1 MNPSQRRAR
10 ALPGL
15 TPIAAAVST
24 LWLGMAG
31 AQAQQASDTVVV
43 TGIRHAVETSI
54 QTKRDNDSIVEAV
67 TAEDI
72 GKLPD
77 NSIAESLARL
87 PGLAMERVN
96 GRAAKITI
104 RGLGGNYA
112 ATLLNGR
119 EVVSTSDNRDAEFD
133 QFPSELLGSAV
144 VYKTSDAAIM
154 GQGLSGSVDMRVVR
168 PLDFRS
174 RQVVVGLRGEK
185 NSNGAVASG
194 GPGDKGSR
202 FALSYIDQFADR
214 TLGVALGYAHL
225 DSPGQ
230 DKTYKSW
237 WWGNT
242 GNWGRAVQG
251 APDGAITL
259 NGFEATVTSSKQKR
273 DGLMGVLEWK
283 PSKELHSTVDLFYS
297 KFDQKR
303 NYRALMTNL
312 GPTWNDATEPVWTNP
327 STSLVNG
334 DTILTGGT
342 VGNLKPVIRGDYNTR
357 DDKIS
362 AIGWNTEV
370 KAAGWTGT
378 ADLAWSKARRKEQ
391 ILETYAGTLNP
402 GSLQASIV
410 TGFDGT
416 STFTPVTYDYADPS
430 VVLLSDPAGWGHD
443 GLVKYPKITDTVKSL
458 RLSAKRDFEWL
469 FLSSV
474 DFGANQTRRTKDVHK
489 DEFTA
494 NLKNGRTPIAVPANL
509 LLAPTPLD
517 QSGIPGILSW
527 DVMGAFNTLYDIEPT
542 ALDQASKRDYDITE
556 KVSTAYLKAGIDGRV
571 GAVPVRGNLGLQ
583 VVHATQHSNGLLSN
597 GAVAT
602 PIEGGASYTDVLP
615 SLNLIFEL
623 DRDLLLRFGASR
635 TMARPRME
643 DMRAGLFNVG
653 VDATTHIWHAEGG
666 NAKLEPWRAEAYDL
680 SLERYFGKA
689 SYVALAA
696 FHKHLKNFIYTKDV
710 VFDFSGFTNPGNTVP
725 VSNLGIL
732 SAPDNAQ
739 GGKVEGL
746 ELMGSLDA
754 GQVTPLLDGFGL
766 SASFARNRS
775 SLHEGGNLTN
785 PLDGLSHRI
794 NTVTLWYEKYGF
806 SARVAQRSRSEFVS
820 YTRGVFLDSQV
831 SRIEPERQVD
841 VQLGYSFDSGA
852 LKGLSLLFQV
862 NNATN
867 EPYRTRVGVSTGSAN
882 ANATLP
888 EKYETYGRVYLLG
901 ATYKF

>member
-1 MNPSQRRAR
+1 MNPKQRRAR

-24 LWLGMAG
+24 LWLGMAP
-31 AQAQQASDTVVV
+31 AQAQQAADEVVI

-54 QTKRDNDSIVEAV
+54 QTKRDSDSIVEAV

-77 NSIAESLARL
+77 TSIAESLARL

-104 RGLGGNYA
+104 RGLGSNYS

-133 QFPSELLGSAV
+133 QFPSELIGSAV
-144 VYKTSDAAIM
+144 VYKTADAALI
-154 GQGLSGSVDMRVVR
+154 GQGLSGSVDMRTLR
-168 PLDFRS
+168 PLDFGERK
-174 RQVVVGLRGEK
+174 VVLGLRGER
-185 NSNGAVASG
+185 NSNGSVSSG
-194 GPGDKGSR
+194 GPGDKGNR
-202 FALSYIDQFADR
+202 FAISYVDQFADL

-225 DSPGQ
+225 DSTSQ

-242 GNWGRAVQG
+242 GIWGRAVQG
-251 APDGAITL
+251 APAGAITL
-259 NGFEATVTSSKQKR
+259 NGFEATVTSGKNKR
-273 DGLMGVLEWK
+273 DGFMGVLEWK
-283 PSKELHSTVDLFYS
+283 PSKELHSQVDLFYS

-327 STSLVNG
+327 TTSQVNG

-357 DDKIS
+357 DDRIS
-362 AIGWNTEV
+362 AVGWNTEY
-370 KAAGWTGT
+370 KSGGWTGS

-402 GSLQASIV
+402 GAFDARIE

-416 STFTPVTYDYADPS
+416 STFTPVTYNYADPS
-430 VVLLSDPAGWGHD
+430 VVVLSDPAGWGHD

-458 RLSAKRDFEWL
+458 RLGARRDLDWL
-469 FLSSV
+469 FFSSFDV
-474 DFGANQTRRTKDVHK
+474 GGNQTRRTKDVHK
-489 DEFTA
+489 DEFTV
-494 NLKNGRTPIAVPANL
+494 NLKNGRTPIAVPGNL
-509 LLAPTPLD
+509 LLAPTALD
-517 QSGIPGILSW
+517 QAGIPGILSW

-542 ALDQASKRDYDITE
+542 ALDQASKRDYDVTE
-556 KVSTAYLKAGIDGRV
+556 KVSTAYLRAGIDGRL

-583 VVHATQHSNGLLSN
+583 IVRATQHSNGLVSN

-602 PIEGGASYTDVLP
+602 PIEDGTSYTDFLP
-615 SLNLIFEL
+615 SMNLIFEL
-623 DRDLLLRFGASR
+623 DRDLLLRLGASR

-643 DMRAGLFNVG
+643 DMRAGLFNVS
-653 VDATTHIWHAEGG
+653 VDNVSRLWHAEGG

-680 SLERYFGKA
+680 SIERYFGKS
-689 SYVALAA
+689 SYLALAA
-696 FHKHLKNFIYTKDV
+696 FHKHLKNFIYNQSV
-710 VFDFSGFTNPGNTVP
+710 VYDFTGFTNPGTTVP
-725 VSNLGIL
+725 ISNLGTIT
-732 SAPDNAQ
+732 APANAQ
-739 GGKVEGL
+739 GGKVEGV
-746 ELMGSLDA
+746 ELMGSLDGA
-754 GQVTPLLDGFGL
+754 MLASWLDGFGA
-766 SASFARNRS
+766 SASFARNHS
-775 SLHEGGNLTN
+775 NLHEGGNVSN
-785 PLDGLSHRI
+785 PLDGLSKRI
-794 NTVTLWYEKYGF
+794 NTVTLWYEKHGF
-806 SARVAQRSRSEFVS
+806 SARAAERTRSEFVS
-820 YTRGVFLDSQV
+820 YTRGVFLDSTV
-831 SRIEPERQVD
+831 SRIEPEK
-841 VQLGYSFDSGA
+841 QLDLQFGYSFENGPM
-852 LKGLSLLFQV
+852 KGLSLLLQV

-867 EPYRTRVGVSTGSAN
+867 EPYRTRVGVSVGSSDPS
-882 ANATLP
+882 ATLP